1 MKRKICSVL
10 LMCTLLF
17 VGCGSDNTETKEVG
31 ETKVETTD
39 NTDTMAK
46 ESETVTEE
54 PKEVKYADD
63 KVVNQFIID
72 FAETAGYEFTDIKK
86 GNIRTKYHCYANDIY
101 VELLNATENA
111 AETFNISYAF
121 SSQIPAFR
129 DLTDEEKYEF
139 LTDCLKTLGATD
151 EEISRTIDDLTVNN
165 EGDYMKEDYEV
176 NSSITLL
183 YVPTK
188 ELSNGKSIGH
198 IEIKS
203 STYGK

>member
-54 PKEVKYADD
+54 PEEVKYADD

-111 AETFNISYAF
+111 AEN
-121 SSQIPAFR
+121 
-129 DLTDEEKYEF
+129 L
-139 LTDCLKTLGATD
+139 
-151 EEISRTIDDLTVNN
+151 
-165 EGDYMKEDYEV
+165 
-176 NSSITLL
+176 
-183 YVPTK
+183 
-188 ELSNGKSIGH
+188 
-198 IEIKS
+198 
-203 STYGK
+203 